1 MTLLAYVLVV
11 LAVLTLAPFRFAW
24 PTQWVVSWWG
34 DVGDL
39 PNNILLFVP
48 LGFIFGLLRQRTSK
62 RAAVL
67 RALLFAAVAGL
78 AIETSQL
85 FLEARLSS
93 LLDVIGNVSGSVL
106 GALMCA
112 ALRVQMDRRMPGVL
126 TLDLPLINLLYLLL
140 PLMWLAGTGIGA
152 DRLRLWVLLP
162 LAVTGALTLA
172 GLWRFRLQ
180 RALRSPRLQLLLI
193 VSAWFI
199 AGAIVG
205 LGIAP
210 GTVAICATA
219 VLLIGVAMP
228 CLRGPYS
235 GGERRFEAR
244 ILATLWPWY
253 LAYLLMI
260 TLDFPPRLQAP
271 FDIVWIYPQYGF
283 QRDFA
288 LRVVEQLGALT
299 VLGYLIGETFGRSN
313 APARRVLLRNL
324 VLGAVAVVLIEVAHG
339 FRPDERASVLR
350 GVLGL
355 ASVWCGTFLYA
366 AQLDFVQLLIHPQRM
381 SQPTAG
387 VRI

>member
-1 MTLLAYVLVV
+1 MAHGYFIRLTLLAYVLVV

-162 LAVTGALTLA
+162 LAVTG
-172 GLWRFRLQ
+172 
-180 RALRSPRLQLLLI
+180 
-193 VSAWFI
+193 
-199 AGAIVG
+199 
-205 LGIAP
+205 
-210 GTVAICATA
+210 
-219 VLLIGVAMP
+219 
-228 CLRGPYS
+228 
-235 GGERRFEAR
+235 
-244 ILATLWPWY
+244 
-253 LAYLLMI
+253 
-260 TLDFPPRLQAP
+260 
-271 FDIVWIYPQYGF
+271 
-283 QRDFA
+283 
-288 LRVVEQLGALT
+288 
-299 VLGYLIGETFGRSN
+299 
-313 APARRVLLRNL
+313 
-324 VLGAVAVVLIEVAHG
+324 H
-339 FRPDERASVLR
+339 
-350 GVLGL
+350 
-355 ASVWCGTFLYA
+355 
-366 AQLDFVQLLIHPQRM
+366 
-381 SQPTAG
+381 
-387 VRI
+387 